1 MTRSSDVQSRL
12 ADFRARTEKYLQ
24 RGYDCFAA
32 PRYAVEAASPLTG
45 PALDVGTGKGLMAMA
60 LAQAGL
66 DVVSVD
72 PDFHGQKLAIL
83 LAKEECLADRIHF
96 LCGDAA
102 FLPFPDG
109 HFGCAAL
116 MDVLH
121 HLADARGVLH
131 EVTRVVRPQ
140 GIVIVADF
148 SKQGFEML
156 HQMHREEGREHP
168 LSGVTL
174 DLAQDILSEEGFRLN
189 KCVSGYLHEIAVLVK
204 DAGRHVRNENIIGS

>member
-1 MTRSSDVQSRL
+1 MIVL
-12 ADFRARTEKYLQ
+12 
-24 RGYDCFAA
+24 
-32 PRYAVEAASPLTG
+32 PRYVVEAAGPLEG

-60 LAQAGL
+60 LARAGL
-66 DVVSVD
+66 DVVSID
-72 PDFHGQKLAIL
+72 PDFQEQKLAIL

-109 HFGCAAL
+109 HFGCAVL

-121 HLADARGVLH
+121 HLDDARSVLR
-131 EVTRVVRPQ
+131 EVTRVVRLQ

-168 LSGVTL
+168 LSGATL
-174 DLAQDILSEEGFRLN
+174 DSAQGILSEEGFCLN
-189 KCVSGYLHEIAVLVK
+189 KRVSGYLHEIEVMVK
-204 DAGRHVRNENIIGS
+204 DTGRHVINENIISL